1 MIVWFGLLIN
11 VLLDFA
17 SLRLRVRFAMSHC
30 LYDDDDDDD
39 NDRGVGIGLVSG
51 PARS

>member
-1 MIVWFGLLIN
+1 VIVWFGLLIN
-11 VLLDFA
+11 ELLDFA

-30 LYDDDDDDD
+30 LYDDD

>member
-1 MIVWFGLLIN
+1 MIVCFGLLIN

-30 LYDDDDDDD
+30 LYDDDD
-39 NDRGVGIGLVSG
+39 NDRGVGIGLASG